1 MSAGEGVGR
10 PRVLVTHGG
19 SNPLAY
25 QLVASLDALG
35 YPYRFETGFY
45 YRKPGL
51 LSALVGLVPGA
62 AGAHLERELRRRHRD
77 GIDPAKVGLHP
88 WPEIKHVAAK
98 RLGFEQRKRA
108 RLALERGYALD
119 RHVAKHL
126 PALDPEIV
134 ISHDSF
140 ALDTFR
146 AAKARGIATV
156 LNQCTGHVLDALAI
170 YREEAEINPEFADS
184 LAVDTPAEAA
194 ERCRLEAIEAD
205 RVLAPSGYVRETL
218 TAHGVAAERIALLP
232 YGVDSDR
239 FRPADTPREGSFRIL
254 YVGQIGQ
261 KKGIKYLLEAVR
273 RLALPDTELVL
284 VGTVVGSGAGLAP
297 YRDWFRYVTHVPY
310 HEVHA
315 LYRDADIF
323 VYPSLHEGSA
333 FANLEAM
340 ASGLPVV
347 TTPNAGAPINDGEEG
362 FIVPIRDTDGLMAR
376 IELLYRDRERLAA
389 MGARERA
396 AGLTWARYRAELDR
410 FLLESRD
417 PGAIERTPARP

>member
-1 MSAGEGVGR
+1 MSTGAGMHR

-25 QLVASLDALG
+25 QLVASLDTLG

-51 LSALVGLVPGA
+51 ISTLVGLVPGP
-62 AGAHLERELRRRHRD
+62 AGRRLERELRRRHRD
-77 GIDPAKVGLHP
+77 GIDGAHVGLHP
-88 WPEIKHVAAK
+88 WPEVKHIAAK
-98 RLGFEQRKRA
+98 RLGFEQRHRA

-126 PALDPEIV
+126 RSLDPEIV

-146 AAKARGIATV
+146 AAKAMGAATV

-170 YREEAEINPEFADS
+170 YREEAALNPEFADS

-205 RVLAPSGYVRETL
+205 RVLAPSAYVRETL
-218 TAHGVAAERIALLP
+218 IAHGVAPERIALLP
-232 YGVDSDR
+232 YGVDSAR
-239 FRPADTPREGSFRIL
+239 FRPADTPRKGSFRIL

-273 RLALPDTELVL
+273 RLALPDTELLL
-284 VGTVVGSGAGLAP
+284 VGGIVGSGKGLAP
-297 YRDWFRYVTHVPY
+297 YREWFRHIAHVPY

-315 LYRDADIF
+315 LYQAADIF

-340 ASGLPVV
+340 ASGLPVI
-347 TTPNAGAPINDGEEG
+347 TTANAGAPVRDGEDG
-362 FIVPIRDTDGLMAR
+362 FVVPIRDTGALMER
-376 IELLYRDRERLAA
+376 IELLYQDRARLAK
-389 MGARERA
+389 MGEWARERA
-396 AGLTWARYRAELDR
+396 EGFTWAGYRAELDR
-410 FLLESRD
+410 LLLELRNSTK
-417 PGAIERTPARP
+417 G